1 MSLKTTWIKTQL
13 LPGESASDATSRL
26 NTQTIVPNPKAQS
39 QVPKPIDLVM
49 LASSI
54 PAIER
59 FKVLSNPI
67 WDRITN
73 ALSIGDLQ
81 TVGSHMEAL
90 LAGSLISSATVDI
103 VSPLLQQTHLDPNW
117 QPTIL
122 ASPAQLAVFGL
133 VLVEDVQSAIN
144 AT

>member
-1 MSLKTTWIKTQL
+1 MTTKTIWIASQL
-13 LPGESASDATSRL
+13 LPNETASNATSRL
-26 NTQTIVPNPKAQS
+26 NTQTIVPNPSPQS
-39 QVPKPIDLVM
+39 QVPKPIDLVV

-122 ASPAQLAVFGL
+122 TSPAQLAGFGL
-133 VLVEDVQSAIN
+133 ILVGDVQAAIDTN
-144 AT
+144 

>member
-1 MSLKTTWIKTQL
+1 MNKIEWIKSQL
-13 LPGESASDATSRL
+13 LTSETASNATSRL
-26 NTQTIVPNPKAQS
+26 NTQGITPNPIPQP
-39 QVPKPIDLVM
+39 QVSKPIDLVA
-49 LASSI
+49 LASAI

-67 WDRITN
+67 WDRITQ
-73 ALSIGDLQ
+73 ALGKGDIQ

-103 VSPLLQQTHLDPNW
+103 VTPLLQQTHLDPNW

-122 ASPAQLAVFGL
+122 ASHAQLAGFGL
-133 VLVEDVQSAIN
+133 ILVGDVQAAIDTN
-144 AT
+144 